1 MVRHMLHH
9 LRNNLLVNNLQRS
22 LIDDE
27 PVRPH
32 NPRNQRLAQTP
43 SRLDNNLRRI
53 PIHRVESKDN
63 TRNLRI
69 HHLLDPNADEHLL
82 MWEALLLPIENRTG
96 SVQTRP
102 ALLYIMDQ
110 LLLTLHIEERVL
122 LPSKRS
128 VRQIIACGRGTDR
141 HFHLRGTS
149 LLLQVMIRNAHL
161 LRNIRGHR
169 SRLDDLPNLLRS
181 FLVLLWIPR
190 TIGAVQSLVYDIAD
204 PRRLEKATDSVSR
217 NGDPWT

>member
-32 NPRNQRLAQTP
+32 NPRDQRLAQTP

-82 MWEALLLPIENRTG
+82 VRKALLLPIENRTG

-128 VRQIIACGRGTDR
+128 VRQ
-141 HFHLRGTS
+141 
-149 LLLQVMIRNAHL
+149 
-161 LRNIRGHR
+161 
-169 SRLDDLPNLLRS
+169 
-181 FLVLLWIPR
+181 
-190 TIGAVQSLVYDIAD
+190 SLVYNIAD
-204 PRRLEKATDSVSR
+204 PRLLKKATESISR
-217 NGDPWT
+217 NREPGRYADPFRGQLSEICAFPADQLNIVLPHLV